1 MSKKQKQEP
10 EEDKDFM
17 FPTEL
22 VEQIYEISGGA
33 DYYKGVFLC
42 VCSPKGTPQIY
53 TRFDSV
59 VTSLGM
65 KKAIQ
70 SYLDNDDLSFGQPQD
85 PDQE

>member
-1 MSKKQKQEP
+1 MSKDKKSK
-10 EEDKDFM
+10 EEKDFM

-53 TRFDSV
+53 TRFDSI

-70 SYLDNDDLSFGQPQD
+70 SYLDNEDLAFNQPQD